1 MIYLSI
7 CTRDKHSKALLELM
21 HYSKGLNTT
30 LSNHANYVVAHNA
43 SSIYEGHSNNIKEL
57 EERASP
63 PKDNDIIV
71 LVHDDVEIL
80 SAPAKFSYLTS
91 LAAKPGVGFV
101 GVAGACNFTK
111 NGSWWNARLSGEA
124 RGFVWQGDNEVTMTP
139 NYFGPAGQVVVLDGC
154 LIAATYKTLKDI
166 GLSQPEYLSSG
177 WDYYDIHMTF
187 LAHYKG
193 YANYVVPIM
202 IRHESSGQMREGWY
216 QAKNEFMR
224 KWGVAIPCRLPVDK
238 TQGLPI

>member
-1 MIYLSI
+1 
-7 CTRDKHSKALLELM
+7 
-21 HYSKGLNTT
+21 
-30 LSNHANYVVAHNA
+30 
-43 SSIYEGHSNNIKEL
+43 
-57 EERASP
+57 
-63 PKDNDIIV
+63 
-71 LVHDDVEIL
+71 
-80 SAPAKFSYLTS
+80 
-91 LAAKPGVGFV
+91 
-101 GVAGACNFTK
+101 
-111 NGSWWNARLSGEA
+111 
-124 RGFVWQGDNEVTMTP
+124 MTP

-166 GLSQPEYLSSG
+166 GLSQPDYLSSG

>member
-21 HYSKGLNTT
+21 HYSKSLNTT

-57 EERASP
+57 EERESP

-80 SAPAKFSYLTS
+80 SAPAKFSYLAS

-101 GVAGACNFTK
+101 GVAGSCNFTK
-111 NGSWWNARLSGEA
+111 NGSWWNARLSG
-124 RGFVWQGDNEVTMTP
+124 
-139 NYFGPAGQVVVLDGC
+139 
-154 LIAATYKTLKDI
+154 I

-238 TQGLPI
+238 TEGLPI